1 MGKLK
6 DAYLEY
12 REAVEEWKESH
23 PILTKIGKA
32 VIYTSAVIFVT
43 KKAVG
48 RDAKR
53 LKQENIQLR
62 QSIQEYQEALD
73 ETRDYAMHGDG
84 MIQAI
89 ESINRS
95 LQQDVKRMTYEVAKR
110 DQQLRDFQS
119 RTN

>member
-12 REAVEEWKESH
+12 KEAVEEWKESH
-23 PILTKIGKA
+23 PILTKIAEK
-32 VIYTSAVIFVT
+32 VVYTSAVILVT
-43 KKAVG
+43 KKVTG
-48 RDAKR
+48 RNAKR

-62 QSIQEYQEALD
+62 QSIQDHQEALE